1 MLPLASNSKDSIYQ
15 LTLAVASSLV
25 LFASSAFAQQ
35 ATDAKKIAA
44 GELRILPPPGSTQ
57 PAQRARQDLVDQVL
71 GVEKGADSS
80 TEVKLPASVMGLRPG
95 DVTGDPISVQREQSR
110 LKRTDAEISATSG
123 AGEFE
128 RKLGDFDRVLE
139 VTEDENKPMTPSFIQ
154 STKKI
159 RELFTLKRY
168 EDALVET
175 NELLL
180 HYSKSSLLWTMK
192 GTLHLR
198 LSQTDLSLAAYEK
211 AFDLEPAGRLLAQIE
226 QLRRLVGERETLRQK
241 KVEGQTPTGKSGEG
255 RAP

>member
-1 MLPLASNSKDSIYQ
+1 MLPLASNSKASIYQ
-15 LTLAVASSLV
+15 LTLAVVFSSV
-25 LFASSAFAQQ
+25 LSASSAFAQQ
-35 ATDAKKIAA
+35 TTDTKKIST

-71 GVEKGADSS
+71 GVEKDGDSG
-80 TEVKLPASVMGLRPG
+80 TEIKLPASVMGLRPG

-110 LKRTDAEISATSG
+110 LRRTDAEISATSG

-139 VTEDENKPMTPSFIQ
+139 VTEEENKPMSPSFIQ
-154 STKKI
+154 ATKKI
-159 RELFTLKRY
+159 RELFTQKRY

-180 HYSKSSLLWTMK
+180 HYSKSPLLWTMK

-211 AFDLEPAGRLLAQIE
+211 AFDLEPGGRLLAQIE

-241 KVEGQTPTGKSGEG
+241 KAEGLAPLGKSGEG